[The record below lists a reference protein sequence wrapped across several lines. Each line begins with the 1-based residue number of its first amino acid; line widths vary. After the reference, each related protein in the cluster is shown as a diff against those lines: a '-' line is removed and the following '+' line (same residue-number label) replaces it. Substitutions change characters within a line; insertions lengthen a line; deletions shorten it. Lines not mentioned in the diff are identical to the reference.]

1 MAESW
6 LIQVTSPLTQGQ
18 RVRDMQWLL
27 SGHNRFAKQ
36 TYWGEIDGFFGVK
49 SGQAAKDMKWYLG
62 YPEDACV
69 PTAGSTLR
77 SYLLPKTSEDA
88 ALLPLPYQERK
99 RARATPVH
107 YPLARVGEMIG

>member
-49 SGQAAKDMKWYLG
+49 SGQAAPFHFFPRHGDNLMGDTQLMHSVA
-62 YPEDACV
+62 PH
-69 PTAGSTLR
+69 R
-77 SYLLPKTSEDA
+77 IPKSHSPIA
-88 ALLPLPYQERK
+88 
-99 RARATPVH
+99 
-107 YPLARVGEMIG
+107 